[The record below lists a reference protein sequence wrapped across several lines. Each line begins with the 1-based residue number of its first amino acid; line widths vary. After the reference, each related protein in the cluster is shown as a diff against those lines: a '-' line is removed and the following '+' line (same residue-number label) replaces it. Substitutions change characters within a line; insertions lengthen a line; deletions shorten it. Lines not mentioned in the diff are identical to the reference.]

1 MGPTSQIMHRNKMCL
16 MYGPLE
22 DQIHQK
28 GFEEG
33 MFGIAS
39 LTDVI
44 YKELSTKLLDQS
56 LSKTTWLTKLPNK

>member
-1 MGPTSQIMHRNKMCL
+1 